1 MKDYH
6 GILGDVLGRSKA
18 DILLILRDCKKSD
31 DEVLIEKVLSFSC
44 IRLPNLTDEQKKA
57 TISSKC
63 SKLYKYLGSLDDHLR
78 PKLDSSI
85 FLS

>member
-1 MKDYH
+1 VKDYH
-6 GILGDVLGRSKA
+6 GILGDVLGKSKA
-18 DILLILRDCKKSD
+18 DTIVILRDCKKSD
-31 DEVLIEKVLSFSC
+31 DEALIEKVLSFSC

-63 SKLYKYLGSLDDHLR
+63 SKLYIYLNSLNDPHR